1 MARSSSREAPSERSR
16 LLRAIAIAL
25 VSVGGAGVGVA
36 SCVDNTGVTTI
47 GCPPFE
53 DFQKVSPVLEQRCGT
68 LDCHGNTARP
78 LRIYGNV
85 GLRAPDPDHANDPNY
100 YPGGK
105 TATTENEQ
113 MMNYRAVCGL
123 EPELMDAVVQQTVD
137 EDTGLPTSP
146 DVLTFVRKPR
156 LSERHKGGRIWDQGK
171 PGDRCITAWLNA
183 TAYEPGKFED
193 SDCKAELSP

>member
-1 MARSSSREAPSERSR
+1 MSRAVRS
-16 LLRAIAIAL
+16 IAIAL
-25 VSVGGAGVGVA
+25 LAVGSAGIGVA
-36 SCVDNTGVTTI
+36 SCVDATLTTGVS
-47 GCPPFE
+47 CPPFE
-53 DFQKVSPVLEQRCGT
+53 DFKKVSPVLEQRCGT

-78 LRIYGNV
+78 MRIYGNV
-85 GLRAPDPDHANDPNY
+85 GLRAPDEAHANDPNY

-105 TATTENEQ
+105 TATTDNELMQ
-113 MMNYRAVCGL
+113 NYRAVCAL
-123 EPELMDAVVQQTVD
+123 EPELMDAVVKQTVD

-156 LSERHKGGRIWDQGK
+156 LSERHKGGRVWDQGK